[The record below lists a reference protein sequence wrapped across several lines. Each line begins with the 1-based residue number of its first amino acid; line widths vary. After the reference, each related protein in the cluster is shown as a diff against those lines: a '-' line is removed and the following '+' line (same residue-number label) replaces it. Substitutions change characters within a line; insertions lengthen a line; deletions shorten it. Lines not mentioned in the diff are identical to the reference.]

1 MLTVKAGKTDD
12 IIFPGK
18 LISKSGMKEGE
29 KVKIDVRK
37 GTLIVT
43 KETDDFFALE
53 GALKDTD
60 IDKRIKALDKDWDK
74 WKTPESL

>member
-12 IIFPGK
+12 IIFPRK

-37 GTLIVT
+37 GALIVT
-43 KETDDFFALE
+43 KEADDFLALE

-60 IDKRIKALDKDWDK
+60 IDKRIKTLDKDWDK
-74 WKTPESL
+74 WKTRESL